1 MNFGPLLFAAPWL
14 LLALPAL
21 PLLWW
26 LLRVTPPSPR
36 RQSFPPTRLLRD
48 LPVAEETPA
57 RTPWWL
63 LLLRLAAAA
72 LIVLGLARPIWDAAA
87 GAGGQGPLLIA
98 IDNGWPSAA
107 DWPQRMATA
116 RAALEAA
123 GRDDRPAALLATTPS
138 PDGQPPAPTAPMPA
152 REAATRLAALRPQP
166 WAPDRAAAAAA
177 LASWR
182 QANGGQAASLFIT
195 DGLTHASGDSVLAE
209 ALAAM
214 GPLTVAGRD
223 PALPTR
229 ILPPPVAEA
238 DRLHLTIRQTPSASP
253 GEAAVLARTADGRT
267 LARATVAIPAGADRA
282 EGALELPLEI
292 REQVVR
298 LELEG
303 ETGAAGSVLLDER
316 FRRRPVGLLAG
327 DGAADTPLTGALFYL
342 DRALQPFVEVRRG
355 SLETLLSR
363 KLAVLVLADY
373 PLTEAREVQA
383 VTRFV
388 EQGGLLL
395 RFAGPRMAEHPD
407 PLLPVTL
414 RAGERQLGGSLSW
427 EKPQP
432 LAAFPDNSPF
442 TGLAVP
448 PEVTIRTQV
457 LAEPAPRL
465 SERTWAALA
474 DGTPLVTGLGRGA
487 GRIVLVHVTANADW
501 SDLPLSGLFVDML
514 RRLVALSSGVVEAE
528 GTARLAPIE
537 TMDGFGH
544 LGPAPATA
552 TAIVARDLAATL
564 PGPAHPPGWYGTPGE
579 GGERRALNLSTHV
592 PALVP
597 APPPPAGARSL
608 LLGGVPVERDL
619 GPWLLAAALL
629 LLAVDL
635 VLSLVQRGLLGRE
648 GGAGRVSRRA
658 AMLALLLPLAWAAP
672 AWAQGGRKGGA
683 RGRARTRRCW
693 GCGGGPGPGHPPRL
707 CRHRRRGA
715 GRGLARR
722 PRGAV
727 GLCEPPDGGEPGR
740 ARGGAPGGGRPLLL
754 PAALLAGL
762 ARCGRSRRPC
772 GGGGERLHA
781 QWRHRALRHARR
793 GLGRGHG
800 TRRQGSAAPGDAEP
814 GHPAP
819 RAAAGGPCAAPR
831 LLPAVRGAGALGRR
845 HGLGGARRGPRQ

>member
-1 MNFGPLLFAAPWL
+1 MNLGPLLFAAPWL

-26 LLRVTPPSPR
+26 LLRVTPPSPK

-72 LIVLGLARPIWDAAA
+72 LIVLGLARPVWDATA
-87 GAGGQGPLLIA
+87 GAGGQGPGPLLLA
-98 IDNGWPSAA
+98 IDNGWASAA

-116 RAALEAA
+116 RAAVEAA
-123 GRDDRPAALLATTPS
+123 GRDGRPVSLLATAPA
-138 PDGQPPAPTAPMPA
+138 PDGQMPAPTPPPCRRRRPRPASPRCGRCPGRRTAPPPP
-152 REAATRLAALRPQP
+152 RPWP
-166 WAPDRAAAAAA
+166 P
-177 LASWR
+177 
-182 QANGGQAASLFIT
+182 GGRRMAGAASLFIT
-195 DGLTHASGDSVLAE
+195 DGLTHASGDSVLATT
-209 ALAAM
+209 LAEM

-223 PALPTR
+223 PALPLR

-238 DRLHLTIRQTPSASP
+238 DRLRLTVRQTPSATP

-267 LARATVAIPAGADRA
+267 LARATIAIPAGAGSA

-327 DGAADTPLTGALFYL
+327 DGAADTPLTGSLFYL
-342 DRALQPFVEVRRG
+342 ERALQPFVEVRRG

-373 PLTEAREVQA
+373 PLTEAREIQA

-388 EQGGLLL
+388 EEGGLLL

-432 LAAFPDNSPF
+432 LATTFPDTSPF
-442 TGLAVP
+442 AGLAVP
-448 PEVTIRTQV
+448 PEVAIRTQV

-465 SERTWAALA
+465 SERTWATLA

-514 RRLVALSSGVVEAE
+514 RRLVALSSGVAEAA
-528 GTARLAPIE
+528 GAARLAPIE
-537 TMDGFGH
+537 SMDGFGH

-552 TAIVARDLAATL
+552 TAIVARDLAATV

-579 GGERRALNLSTHV
+579 SGERRALNLSAHV
-592 PALVP
+592 PAPVL
-597 APPPPAGARSL
+597 APPPPAGARAVV
-608 LLGGVPVERDL
+608 LGGVPVERDL
-619 GPWLLAAALL
+619 GPWLLAAAMLL
-629 LLAVDL
+629 LLADL
-635 VLSLVQRGLLGRE
+635 VLSLVQRGLLGRG
-648 GGAGRVSRRA
+648 GGAGAAGLSRRVA
-658 AMLALLLPLAWAAP
+658 PRRVAMLALLLPLGFAAP
-672 AWAQGGRKGGA
+672 PRPKGRPRPR
-683 RGRARTRRCW
+683 RGTA
-693 GCGGGPGPGHPPRL
+693 GPCPPRMPRPL
-707 CRHRRRGA
+707 PHASPMWSPAMRRWTRS
-715 GRGLARR
+715 R
-722 PRGAV
+722 
-727 GLCEPPDGGEPGR
+727 
-740 ARGGAPGGGRPLLL
+740 APG
-754 PAALLAGL
+754 
-762 ARCGRSRRPC
+762 
-772 GGGGERLHA
+772 
-781 QWRHRALRHARR
+781 WRGCR
-793 GLGRGHG
+793 
-800 TRRQGSAAPGDAEP
+800 TM
-814 GHPAP
+814 
-819 RAAAGGPCAAPR
+819 
-831 LLPAVRGAGALGRR
+831 
-845 HGLGGARRGPRQ
+845 